1 MSERVKRRDYAKGR
15 MALLYKPTGISGEIS
30 REIMHTVPMAA
41 WSARLE
47 RTLGLNRRI
56 AFILY

>member
-1 MSERVKRRDYAKGR
+1 